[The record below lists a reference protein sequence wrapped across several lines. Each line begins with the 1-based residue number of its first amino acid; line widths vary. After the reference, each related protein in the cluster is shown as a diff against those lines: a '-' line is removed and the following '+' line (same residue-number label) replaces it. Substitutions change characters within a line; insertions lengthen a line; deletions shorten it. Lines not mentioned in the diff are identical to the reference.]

1 MTFYWKFVDTL
12 VYNVATICAII
23 VGVTQFAIRAFN
35 ENNGKEKV
43 RNLTIEVL
51 NKIDTA
57 IEFGKSNLE
66 TAPVKVT
73 KTKVG

>member
-66 TAPVKVT
+66 TAPAKVT
-73 KTKVG
+73 KRKVG